1 MEEAENV
8 NAKSSQ
14 DGASTPAG
22 SASGITGAADA
33 RQAAAGSAETAPAET
48 GRAVTGA
55 APTAPATDT
64 RNTGPGRLL
73 IAVYA
78 VFAISAT
85 ARAGYQILTKFSEAP
100 LAYLLSAFAA
110 AVYVVATVSLAK
122 PGRTAFKVSVAAVLV
137 ELVGVLVVGA
147 LSVFDSVNFPH
158 ETVWSLFGRGYG
170 FIPLLLPVLGLI
182 WLYRRRPAPRQH

>member
-1 MEEAENV
+1 MT
-8 NAKSSQ
+8 AKPSHE
-14 DGASTPAG
+14 DIGTTPGAVPPDAIPAG
-22 SASGITGAADA
+22 SGSA
-33 RQAAAGSAETAPAET
+33 RSAAAGADTAGSGPAT
-48 GRAVTGA
+48 
-55 APTAPATDT
+55 TDT

-110 AVYVVATVSLAK
+110 VVYLVATVSLAK
-122 PGRTAFKVSVAAVLV
+122 SGRTWFKVSVAAVLV

-158 ETVWSLFGRGYG
+158 ETVWSLFGRGYA
-170 FIPLLLPVLGLI
+170 FIPLLLPILGLV
-182 WLYRRRPAPRQH
+182 WLYRRRPAPKQARAS